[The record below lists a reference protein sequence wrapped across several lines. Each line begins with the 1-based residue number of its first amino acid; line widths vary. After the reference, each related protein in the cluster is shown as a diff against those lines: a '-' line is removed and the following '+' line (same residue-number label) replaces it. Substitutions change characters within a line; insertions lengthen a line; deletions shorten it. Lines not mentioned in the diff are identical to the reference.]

1 MNLGRIFVGAP
12 RDVVELEKDLSHNEA
27 SFRWA
32 SAVAVAAAAGCGVGV
47 ALKGTTTTTTMHLH
61 IADVASLLQFGPDS
75 DWARP
80 LRSRP
85 HQQVRLVVAVYR
97 YIYCWYIVYL
107 TDWFARA
114 TLARC
119 AANVWCENVAS
130 FAQYL
135 P

>member
-12 RDVVELEKDLSHNEA
+12 RDVVELKKDLSHNEA

-32 SAVAVAAAAGCGVGV
+32 STAAAGCGVGV
-47 ALKGTTTTTTMHLH
+47 ALKGTTTTMHLH

-97 YIYCWYIVYL
+97 YIYG
-107 TDWFARA
+107 
-114 TLARC
+114 
-119 AANVWCENVAS
+119 
-130 FAQYL
+130 
-135 P
+135 